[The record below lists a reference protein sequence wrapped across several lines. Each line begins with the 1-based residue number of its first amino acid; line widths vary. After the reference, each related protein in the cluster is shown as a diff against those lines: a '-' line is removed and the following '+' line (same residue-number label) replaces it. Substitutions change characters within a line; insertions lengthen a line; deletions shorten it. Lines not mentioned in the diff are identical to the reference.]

1 MNAPLLIALGTLV
14 SALLSGALRGR
25 PHGAALASTLG
36 AAALGAFVLLV
47 HLEQPFVVVGLSLK
61 VGATWG
67 ILGRSLVLG
76 EGNRTAVA
84 FLYLAAAFIFGGSWI
99 ARPGRYFHSVGLVS
113 LGAVVASL
121 MVRPFLFAAIFLEI
135 AAMGSV
141 LILARPGPSNRRGA
155 LRLLSLYTTAMLTT
169 LLAGWRVEILGA
181 AGGTAEE
188 GLQAAMFLAIGFA
201 ILMVVPPFHHWL
213 PAEADTAHPYALA
226 FVAVFLQSAGLFFLL
241 RFLDGYPWLRDNMQL
256 YAGMRAVGAVMVV
269 VAAALAAA
277 QPTLARAVAY
287 ALIADLGLPLI
298 AMGARTPQGYQLAVG
313 LIAAHAISLAVCALG
328 LTALEQRAREDPPA
342 ADLRGV
348 GRRAPLAAAA
358 TVAGLLSL
366 AGFPLTA
373 GFPARWALLQGLAA
387 THLAPALGIVAGMAI
402 GAAVGL
408 RWLRVLLQEGEAPP
422 MPLPIAERAFLAG
435 GVFFC
440 VLFGTFPQLFAGI
453 FGIAQGFPNLIP

>member
-25 PHGAALASTLG
+25 PRGAALASASG
-36 AAALGAFVLLV
+36 AAVLGAFALLV
-47 HLEQPFVVVGLSLK
+47 HLEQPFVAFGLSLK
-61 VGATWG
+61 VGGTWG
-67 ILGRSLVLG
+67 ILGRFLVLG
-76 EGNRTAVA
+76 QGNRTAVG

-99 ARPGRYFHSVGLVS
+99 ARPGRYFHSVGFVS
-113 LGAVVASL
+113 VGAVVASL

-141 LILARPGPSNRRGA
+141 LILAKPGQASRRGA

-181 AGGTAEE
+181 AGGTPEE
-188 GLQAAMFLAIGFA
+188 ALQAAMFLAVGFA

-241 RFLDGYPWLRDNMQL
+241 RFLDGYPWLRDNVQL
-256 YAGMRAVGAVMVV
+256 FAGMRTVGAVMVV
-269 VAAALAAA
+269 AAASLAAA
-277 QPTLARAVAY
+277 QPTLGRAVAY

-298 AMGARTPQGYQLAVG
+298 SVGTRTPQGYQLAVG

-328 LTALEQRAREDPPA
+328 LTALEKRAREDPA
-342 ADLRGV
+342 AGLRGV

-373 GFPARWALLQGLAA
+373 GFPARWALLQSLAA
-387 THLAPALGIVAGMAI
+387 IDLASALGIVAGIAI
-402 GAAVGL
+402 GGAAAL
-408 RWLRVLLQEGEAPP
+408 RWLGVLLQEGEGAPV
-422 MPLPIAERAFLAG
+422 PLPIGERAFLAG

-440 VLFGTFPQLFAGI
+440 VLFGTFPQLFAGV
-453 FGIAQGFPNLIP
+453 FGVAQGFPNLIP